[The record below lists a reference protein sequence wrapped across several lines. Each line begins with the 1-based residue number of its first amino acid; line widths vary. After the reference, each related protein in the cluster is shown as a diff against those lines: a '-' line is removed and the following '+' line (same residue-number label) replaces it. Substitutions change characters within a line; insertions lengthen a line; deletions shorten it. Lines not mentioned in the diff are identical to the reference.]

1 VGAFFA
7 VYVFVAALCVGS
19 FLNVV
24 IARVPHG
31 KSIVRPGSACPR
43 CGAPIRWYDNIPVV
57 SWLLL
62 RGKCRNCALP
72 ISARYPVVELL
83 TAVVVLAVLRRFG
96 IGWTAAGYAAFASA
110 LIALTFID
118 LDTWLLPHEITWPLL
133 VAGIASPLWNHA
145 LRPLDSVIGAAAGY
159 ALFAAIALFGE
170 KVVHRETMGW
180 GDVWLLAGIGAW
192 LGWQQLLPVVFFAA
206 VQGTIVGVVLIRAKG
221 GKNETA
227 GPTSSSEGVPSPLDT
242 ASASAQTTPRASSQ
256 TSEESSTIPP
266 PAAPPAVDWVPPPH
280 AVPFGPFLAL
290 GALEQLLVGP
300 ALQSAWFHFLGRLWR

>member
-1 VGAFFA
+1 VGALFA

-43 CGAPIRWYDNIPVV
+43 CGAPIHWYDNLPVV

-62 RGKCRNCALP
+62 RGKCRNCGLP

-83 TAVVVLAVLRRFG
+83 TAVVVLAVVRRFG
-96 IGWTAAGYAAFASA
+96 IEWAAAGYAAFACA

-133 VAGIASPLWNHA
+133 VAGLASPIWNRE
-145 LRPLDSVIGAAAGY
+145 LRPFDSVIGAAAGF
-159 ALFAAIALFGE
+159 ALFAGIALFGE
-170 KVVHRETMGW
+170 KVLRRETMGW

-192 LGWQQLLPVVFFAA
+192 LGWRQLLPVVFLAA
-206 VQGTIVGVVLIRAKG
+206 VQGAIVGVVLIRAKA
-221 GKNETA
+221 GKNEAA
-227 GPTSSSEGVPSPLDT
+227 GPVSSSEGVPSPLDT
-242 ASASAQTTPRASSQ
+242 ASAQTTPRASSH

-266 PAAPPAVDWVPPPH
+266 PAAPAEVDWVPPPH

-300 ALQSAWFHFLGRLWR
+300 ALQSAWFHLLARLWR

>member
-43 CGAPIRWYDNIPVV
+43 CGAPIHWYDNIPVV

-83 TAVVVLAVLRRFG
+83 TAIVVLAMLRRFG
-96 IGWTAAGYAAFASA
+96 IGWTAAGYAAFACA

-159 ALFAAIALFGE
+159 ALFASIALFGE
-170 KVVHRETMGW
+170 KVLHRETMGW

-192 LGWQQLLPVVFFAA
+192 LGWKQLLPVVFFAA
-206 VQGTIVGVVLIRAKG
+206 VQGAIVGVVTIRAKG
-221 GKNETA
+221 RKSPRAEEPAANVSA
-227 GPTSSSEGVPSPLDT
+227 DPTS
-242 ASASAQTTPRASSQ
+242 
-256 TSEESSTIPP
+256 P
-266 PAAPPAVDWVPPPH
+266 PAPTPPAPAASDDDWVPPPH